1 MHSFAQIIEQK
12 KKDRNI
18 LEYQP
23 SGTRGTRSPP
33 ATPERLQHLTA
44 RLIQNGLRGLEIGKT
59 LC

>member
-44 RLIQNGLRGLEIGKT
+44 RLIQHGRRGVEIG
-59 LC
+59 